1 MIFGA
6 ILAGGIGSRMHLGDM
21 PKQFLPLGDKPII
34 IHTVEK
40 FLACPDFDRILI
52 GVHSDWI
59 GYLQDLLNR
68 FVPDSV
74 NSLSIIL
81 GGSDRNST
89 ILNLMESIEQ
99 QYGESEDHIIVTHD
113 SVRPFVSLQ
122 ILKENIEAAK
132 LYGAVDTVIPAV
144 DTVVTSQDQQWI
156 FSIPNRVEMYQGQTP
171 QSFRMNLLKRLYLS
185 LSQEEK
191 EILTD
196 ACKICVVR
204 NYPVYL
210 VKGSST
216 NLKITTPGDYQIA
229 QSILESDLYD

>member
-89 ILNLMESIEQ
+89 ILNLMESI
-99 QYGESEDHIIVTHD
+99 D
-113 SVRPFVSLQ
+113 SNM
-122 ILKENIEAAK
+122 ENRKTI
-132 LYGAVDTVIPAV
+132 
-144 DTVVTSQDQQWI
+144 
-156 FSIPNRVEMYQGQTP
+156 
-171 QSFRMNLLKRLYLS
+171 LS
-185 LSQEEK
+185 LPM
-191 EILTD
+191 ILF
-196 ACKICVVR
+196 V
-204 NYPVYL
+204 L
-210 VKGSST
+210 
-216 NLKITTPGDYQIA
+216 LF
-229 QSILESDLYD
+229 LYRS